1 VNDSIIALHEV
12 ENLDRTQY
20 SRFKYG
26 FRPAVE
32 RFAARLAERAE
43 AELPDLLDGPV
54 TITAPASRAVPIGAD
69 LLADGVLRAVN
80 HRRAQRTTP
89 PASPAREASP
99 CGPGKPPASP
109 AREASPCGPGKPPAI
124 RAKLYRFAVPV
135 ADYGTADRDGRRA
148 LLADER
154 ISGIPDLF
162 TDRNVVVVDDL
173 WVTGISAE
181 VTIDTIRHWG
191 PRSVTYLV
199 IARVDPEQAR
209 RRPQIEYDLN
219 HAAVTGL
226 RTLAE
231 LCREG
236 PVTINQRVC
245 KFVLQH
251 PPAEVR
257 AWLDTVPAT
266 VAWHLHAAVLAEGF
280 ALTEPFVEAARV
292 VIQFADRHDLDGV
305 AASCGWSLG
314 R

>member
-1 VNDSIIALHEV
+1 VTDAVIALYDADD
-12 ENLDRTQY
+12 LDRTQY

-32 RFAARLAERAE
+32 RFATRLAERAV
-43 AELPDLLDGPV
+43 ADLPDLLDGPV

-80 HRRAQRTTP
+80 HQRAQR
-89 PASPAREASP
+89 SD
-99 CGPGKPPASP
+99 
-109 AREASPCGPGKPPAI
+109 PPAI
-124 RAKLYRFAVPV
+124 RAKLYRFAVPA
-135 ADYGTADRDGRRA
+135 ADYGTADEDGRRA
-148 LLADER
+148 LLAAER

-162 TDRNVVVVDDL
+162 TDRDVVVVDDL
-173 WVTGISAE
+173 WVTGISAD
-181 VTIDTIRHWG
+181 VTIGAIRQWR

-199 IARVDPEQAR
+199 VARVDPELAR

-226 RTLAE
+226 PTLAE
-231 LCREG
+231 LCRDG
-236 PVTINQRVC
+236 PITVNQRVC

-257 AWLDTVPAT
+257 AWLDTVPAI
-266 VAWHLHAAVLAEGF
+266 VAWHLYAAILAEGF
-280 ALTEPFVEAARV
+280 ALTDAFADAARV

-305 AASCGWSLG
+305 AASCGWGLG

>member
-1 VNDSIIALHEV
+1 VNDAIIALHEADG
-12 ENLDRTQY
+12 LDRTQY

-26 FRPAVE
+26 FRRAVE

-43 AELPDLLDGPV
+43 ADLPDLLDGPV

-80 HRRAQRTTP
+80 HRRAQRSTP
-89 PASPAREASP
+89 AASPAREASP
-99 CGPGKPPASP
+99 CGP
-109 AREASPCGPGKPPAI
+109 RTPPAI
-124 RAKLYRFAVPV
+124 RAKLYRFAVP
-135 ADYGTADRDGRRA
+135 AGDYGTADQEGRRA

-154 ISGIPDLF
+154 ISGIPELF
-162 TDRNVVVVDDL
+162 TDRDVVVVDDL
-173 WVTGISAE
+173 WVTGVSAG
-181 VTIDTIRHWG
+181 VTIDTIRHWE

-199 IARVDPEQAR
+199 IARVDPEHAR

-219 HAAVTGL
+219 HAAVTSL
-226 RTLAE
+226 PTLAE

-236 PVTINQRVC
+236 PVTVNQRVC

-257 AWLDTVPAT
+257 AWLDTVPTT
-266 VAWHLHAAVLAEGF
+266 VAWHLYAAVLAEGF
-280 ALTEPFVEAARV
+280 ALTERFVDAARV